1 MRQALRE
8 AKSVGHPPGPEEKW
22 NSSPAEG
29 REPRS
34 QRGFHCPIP
43 QRVALGSRWCSLE
56 LLALERLTRPRR
68 GAHSPHDWRQGASRV
83 SGASV
88 RKKTPEAGRA
98 NGTEERPREAS
109 GLVYA
114 GRFWK
119 ITALG
124 LGGFRWG

>member
-34 QRGFHCPIP
+34 QRGFHCPIL
-43 QRVALGSRWCSLE
+43 QRVALRSRWCSLE
-56 LLALERLTRPRR
+56 LLALARLTRPRR
-68 GAHSPHDWRQGASRV
+68 EAHSPHDWRQGASRV

-98 NGTEERPREAS
+98 NGTEERPREVS

-114 GRFWK
+114 GRK
-119 ITALG
+119 ITSSPFG
-124 LGGFRWG
+124 VGRF

>member
-34 QRGFHCPIP
+34 QRGFHCPIL
-43 QRVALGSRWCSLE
+43 QRVALRSRWCSLE
-56 LLALERLTRPRR
+56 LLALARLTRPRR
-68 GAHSPHDWRQGASRV
+68 EAHSPHDWRQGASRV

-88 RKKTPEAGRA
+88 RKKKHRRLEEQMEQKSGHEKSLDLFMQAG
-98 NGTEERPREAS
+98 
-109 GLVYA
+109 
-114 GRFWK
+114 K
-119 ITALG
+119 
-124 LGGFRWG
+124 